1 MTTTLITNIGQLV
14 TATGKPG
21 TGEDSLGIITDA
33 AVEIVGDRVGR
44 VGHTSEPWVQE
55 ATGQADVVVDVSGR
69 VVIPGFV
76 DSHTHM
82 VFAGD
87 RIDEFSTR
95 MSGKP
100 YRASG
105 IATTVSATRAASD
118 ATLLALAR
126 ERVSGALAQGTTTVE
141 IKTGYGLSVAD
152 EVRLATIARELTD
165 QVTFLGAHL
174 VPDEYADD
182 PEGYVDLVCGPML
195 DAVAPFV
202 TRIDVFLES
211 GAFSADHASRILKAG
226 VARGLTPVLHAGQ
239 LGPGDGAALATEMGA
254 ASLDHGTFL
263 SDADL
268 TLLAE
273 HNTVVTLLPI
283 TELATRQP
291 APDARRL
298 LDAGVVVALA
308 SNMNPGSGHSSSI
321 PLAIALA
328 VTMMGMSPADALW
341 SATAGGARALRLADR
356 GVITSGARADLVELD
371 CTHFAHLSYQ
381 PGMPLVRTVW
391 QGGVRVVGS
400 ASGQSCE

>member
-1 MTTTLITNIGQLV
+1 
-14 TATGKPG
+14 
-21 TGEDSLGIITDA
+21 
-33 AVEIVGDRVGR
+33 
-44 VGHTSEPWVQE
+44 
-55 ATGQADVVVDVSGR
+55 
-69 VVIPGFV
+69 
-76 DSHTHM
+76 
-82 VFAGD
+82 
-87 RIDEFSTR
+87 
-95 MSGKP
+95 
-100 YRASG
+100 
-105 IATTVSATRAASD
+105 
-118 ATLLALAR
+118 
-126 ERVSGALAQGTTTVE
+126 
-141 IKTGYGLSVAD
+141 
-152 EVRLATIARELTD
+152 
-165 QVTFLGAHL
+165 
-174 VPDEYADD
+174 
-182 PEGYVDLVCGPML
+182 
-195 DAVAPFV
+195 
-202 TRIDVFLES
+202 
-211 GAFSADHASRILKAG
+211 
-226 VARGLTPVLHAGQ
+226 